1 MCYNTIVRGSDRMN
15 KIYACID
22 LKSFYAS
29 VECVERGLNP
39 LNTNLVVADER
50 RTEKTI
56 CLAVT
61 PSLKAYGIGGRSRLF
76 EVIQRVKEINKER
89 KSIINGKFTS
99 KSYID
104 SELKEN
110 KYLELDFIKAVP
122 RMNLYMNYSARIYEI
137 YLKYIS
143 KEDIYVYSIDEVFI
157 DLTPYLNYYEM
168 SYEEIIR
175 MIIKDVYLTTGITA
189 TGGIGTNLYLAKVA
203 MDIVAKKKEADEF
216 GVRIAFL
223 DEYKYRELLWSHKPL
238 TDFWRIGPGIARKL
252 KYYYIDTMKDICIC
266 SLENEDLLYKLFG
279 VNAELIIDHAWGYEN
294 CTLKDIKSYTP
305 KSKSISEG
313 QVLHKP
319 YNYNNSK
326 LIIEEMSELLSLDL
340 TKRKY
345 ITDLLSLSI
354 GYDICNIDDD
364 YDGIIEIDHYGRET
378 PKGVHSSIR
387 LDYKTSD
394 YSIIRNNLVKL
405 FDSIVNKKLYIRR
418 INISASN
425 LEEDKYINKIKIKQL
440 DLFNEYKEPKKD
452 NSINLQ
458 REILNIKYRYGKN
471 SIVKGMNL
479 MKEGTMMDRNKE
491 VGGHSA

>member
-1 MCYNTIVRGSDRMN
+1 MN

-39 LNTNLVVADER
+39 LTTNLVVADER

-61 PSLKAYGIGGRSRLF
+61 PSLKAYGVSGRARLF
-76 EVIQRVKEINKER
+76 EVVQKVKEINRER
-89 KSIINGKFTS
+89 KKNINTKFKS

-104 SELKEN
+104 PDIKN
-110 KYLELDFIKAVP
+110 DKYLELDFIRAVP
-122 RMNLYMNYSARIYEI
+122 RMNLYMDYSTRIYEI

-157 DLTPYLNYYEM
+157 DLTSYINYYELTP
-168 SYEEIIR
+168 EEIIR
-175 MIIKDVYLTTGITA
+175 MIIKDVYMSTGITA
-189 TGGIGTNLYLAKVA
+189 TGGIGTNLYLAKIA
-203 MDIVAKKKEADEF
+203 MDIVAKKKEADEY

-223 DEYKYRELLWSHKPL
+223 DEYKYRELLWDHKPL
-238 TDFWRIGPGIARKL
+238 TDFWRIGPGIAKKL
-252 KYYYIDTMKDICIC
+252 KYYCINTMKDICIC
-266 SLENEDLLYKLFG
+266 SLEDEDFLYKLFG
-279 VNAELIIDHAWGYEN
+279 VNAELIIDHAWGFEN
-294 CTLKDIKSYTP
+294 CTLKDIKSYSP

-319 YNYNNSK
+319 YNYSNTK

-340 TKRKY
+340 TNRKY

-354 GYDICNIDDD
+354 GYDICNIDDN
-364 YDGIIEIDHYGRET
+364 YEGIIEIDHYGREA

-394 YSIIRNNLVKL
+394 YTIIRNNLVKL
-405 FDSIVNKKLYIRR
+405 FDSIVDKKLYIRR
-418 INISASN
+418 INIAASN
-425 LEEDKYINKIKIKQL
+425 LEDDKNINKVRVKQL
-440 DLFNEYKEPKKD
+440 DLFNEYKEEKKD

-458 REILNIKYRYGKN
+458 KEILSIKYKYGKN
-471 SIVKGMNL
+471 SIIKGMNL
-479 MKEGTMMDRNKE
+479 MKEGTMMERNKE

>member
-1 MCYNTIVRGSDRMN
+1 MES
-15 KIYACID
+15 IYACID

-76 EVIQRVKEINKER
+76 EVVQKVKEVNRER
-89 KSIINGKFTS
+89 KKNINNKFLS

-122 RMNLYMNYSARIYEI
+122 RMRLYMDYSSRIYEI

-157 DLTPYLNYYEM
+157 DLTPYLNYYEL
-168 SYEEIIR
+168 SPEEIIR
-175 MIIKDVYLTTGITA
+175 MIIRDVYLTTGITA
-189 TGGIGTNLYLAKVA
+189 TGGIGTNLYLAKIA
-203 MDIVAKKKEADEF
+203 MDIVAKKKEADEY

-223 DEYKYRELLWSHKPL
+223 DENKYKELLWDHKPL
-238 TDFWRIGPGIARKL
+238 TDFWRIGPGIANKL
-252 KYYYIDTMKDICIC
+252 KYYYINTMRDIAKC
-266 SLENEDLLYKLFG
+266 SLENEDFLYKLFG
-279 VNAELIIDHAWGYEN
+279 VNAELLIDHAWGYET
-294 CTLKDIKSYTP
+294 CTIKDIKKYTP

-319 YNYNNSK
+319 YNYKNSR

-340 TKRKY
+340 TKRKS

-354 GYDICNIDDD
+354 GYDISNVDDN
-364 YDGIIEIDHYGRET
+364 YKGEVEIDHYGRKV

-387 LDYKTSD
+387 LDYKTSN

-405 FDSIVNKKLYIRR
+405 FDTITDKNLYIRR
-418 INISASN
+418 INIAACN
-425 LEEDKYINKIKIKQL
+425 LEDDKNISQRAVKQL
-440 DLFNEYKEPKKD
+440 DLFNEYKEEKKD
-452 NSINLQ
+452 DSLPLQ
-458 REILNIKYRYGKN
+458 RELLNIKHKYGKN
-471 SIVKGMNL
+471 SIIKGMNL
-479 MKEGTMMDRNKE
+479 MKEGTMMERNKE

>member
-1 MCYNTIVRGSDRMN
+1 MES
-15 KIYACID
+15 IYACID

-76 EVIQRVKEINKER
+76 EVVQKVKEVNRER
-89 KSIINGKFTS
+89 KKNINNKFLS

-122 RMNLYMNYSARIYEI
+122 RMRLYMDYSSRIYEI

-157 DLTPYLNYYEM
+157 DLTPYLNYYEL
-168 SYEEIIR
+168 SPEEIIR
-175 MIIKDVYLTTGITA
+175 MIIRDVYLTTGITA
-189 TGGIGTNLYLAKVA
+189 TGGIGTNLYLAKIA
-203 MDIVAKKKEADEF
+203 MDIVAKKKEADEY

-223 DEYKYRELLWSHKPL
+223 DENKYKELLWDHKPL
-238 TDFWRIGPGIARKL
+238 TDFWRIGPGIANKL
-252 KYYYIDTMKDICIC
+252 KYYYINTMRDIAKC
-266 SLENEDLLYKLFG
+266 SLENEDFLYKLFG
-279 VNAELIIDHAWGYEN
+279 VNAELLIDHAWGYET
-294 CTLKDIKSYTP
+294 CTIKDIKKYTP

-319 YNYNNSK
+319 YNYKNSR

-340 TKRKY
+340 TKRKS

-354 GYDICNIDDD
+354 GYDISNVDDN
-364 YDGIIEIDHYGRET
+364 YKGEVEIDHYGRKVPT
-378 PKGVHSSIR
+378 GVHSSIR
-387 LDYKTSD
+387 LDYKTSN

-405 FDSIVNKKLYIRR
+405 FDTITDKNLYIRR
-418 INISASN
+418 INIAACN
-425 LEEDKYINKIKIKQL
+425 LEDDKNTSQRAVKQL
-440 DLFNEYKEPKKD
+440 DLFNEYKEEKKD
-452 NSINLQ
+452 DSLPLQ
-458 REILNIKYRYGKN
+458 RELLNIKHKYGKN
-471 SIVKGMNL
+471 SIIKGMNL
-479 MKEGTMMDRNKE
+479 MKEGTMMERNKE

>member
-1 MCYNTIVRGSDRMN
+1 MER
-15 KIYACID
+15 IYACID

-76 EVIQRVKEINKER
+76 EVVQKVKEVNRER
-89 KSIINGKFTS
+89 KKNINNKFLS

-122 RMNLYMNYSARIYEI
+122 RMRLYMDYSSRIYEI

-157 DLTPYLNYYEM
+157 NLTPYLNYYEL
-168 SYEEIIR
+168 SPEEIIR
-175 MIIKDVYLTTGITA
+175 MIIRDVYLTTGITA
-189 TGGIGTNLYLAKVA
+189 TGGIGTNLYLAKIA
-203 MDIVAKKKEADEF
+203 MDIVAKKKEADEY

-223 DEYKYRELLWSHKPL
+223 DENKYKELLWDHKPL
-238 TDFWRIGPGIARKL
+238 TDFWRIGPGIANKL
-252 KYYYIDTMKDICIC
+252 KYYYINTMRDIAKC
-266 SLENEDLLYKLFG
+266 SLENEDFLYKLFG
-279 VNAELIIDHAWGYEN
+279 VNAELLIDHAWGYET
-294 CTLKDIKSYTP
+294 CTIKDIKKYTP

-319 YNYNNSK
+319 YNYKNSR

-340 TKRKY
+340 TKRKS

-354 GYDICNIDDD
+354 GYDISNVDDN
-364 YDGIIEIDHYGRET
+364 YKGEVEIDHYGRKV

-387 LDYKTSD
+387 LDYKTSN

-405 FDSIVNKKLYIRR
+405 FDTITDKNLYIRR
-418 INISASN
+418 INIAACN
-425 LEEDKYINKIKIKQL
+425 LEDDKNISQRAVKQL
-440 DLFNEYKEPKKD
+440 DLFNEYKEEKKD
-452 NSINLQ
+452 DSLPLQ
-458 REILNIKYRYGKN
+458 RELLNIKHKYGKN
-471 SIVKGMNL
+471 SIIKGMNL
-479 MKEGTMMDRNKE
+479 MKEGTMMERNKE

>member
-1 MCYNTIVRGSDRMN
+1 MES
-15 KIYACID
+15 IYACID

-76 EVIQRVKEINKER
+76 EVVQKVKEVNRER
-89 KSIINGKFTS
+89 KKNINNKFLS

-122 RMNLYMNYSARIYEI
+122 RMRLYMDYSSRIYEI

-157 DLTPYLNYYEM
+157 DLTPYLNYYEL
-168 SYEEIIR
+168 SPEEIIR
-175 MIIKDVYLTTGITA
+175 MIIRDVYLTTGITA
-189 TGGIGTNLYLAKVA
+189 TGGIGTNLYLAKIA
-203 MDIVAKKKEADEF
+203 MDIVAKKKEADEY

-223 DEYKYRELLWSHKPL
+223 DENKYKELLWDHKPL
-238 TDFWRIGPGIARKL
+238 TDFWRIGPGIANKL
-252 KYYYIDTMKDICIC
+252 KYYYINTMRDIAKC
-266 SLENEDLLYKLFG
+266 SLENEDFLYKLFG
-279 VNAELIIDHAWGYEN
+279 VNAELLIDHAWGYET
-294 CTLKDIKSYTP
+294 CTIKDIKKYTP

-319 YNYNNSK
+319 YNYKNSR

-340 TKRKY
+340 TKRKS

-354 GYDICNIDDD
+354 GYDISNVDDN
-364 YDGIIEIDHYGRET
+364 YKGEVEIDHYGRKV

-387 LDYKTSD
+387 LDYKTSN

-405 FDSIVNKKLYIRR
+405 FDTITDKNLYIRR
-418 INISASN
+418 INIAACN
-425 LEEDKYINKIKIKQL
+425 LEDDKNTSQRAVKQL
-440 DLFNEYKEPKKD
+440 DLFNEYKEEKKD
-452 NSINLQ
+452 DSLPLQ
-458 REILNIKYRYGKN
+458 RELLNIKHKYGKN
-471 SIVKGMNL
+471 SIIKGMNL
-479 MKEGTMMDRNKE
+479 MKEGTMMERNKE